1 MWKQQESGLTEHAT
15 EHALD
20 DIQPAEELGPGRA
33 EGVRASRNYRI
44 LVVDDEAPVRELLR
58 RWLTNDGYDCVTAAS
73 GVAAWEALRSDEFA
87 LLITDLMMPGMSGM
101 ELLSKVTQERLDVA
115 VIIVTAMDDRATAA
129 DALSLGAYGYVIKP
143 FEKNEAL
150 ISVSSALRRRELELL
165 ERGYSRRL
173 EREVREQTAVIR
185 KTQEE
190 VVLRLVSVCEFRNEE
205 TGDHV
210 RRMGLYAAAL
220 AEAFGWKETDVG
232 DIILAAPMHDI
243 GKVAVPDAILMK
255 PGRLTAEEFDKIK
268 EHSAVG
274 AQILGHSNS
283 PLLRM
288 AREIALSHHE
298 KWDGSGY
305 PNGLAGGAIPLSG
318 RITAVCDV
326 YDALVSERVYR
337 PALPEEDA
345 LAIMTKGRGTH
356 FDPQVFACFLDMLP
370 SFREVRRQL
379 ADEHESSTPQSTA
392 YNATAR

>member
-1 MWKQQESGLTEHAT
+1 M
-15 EHALD
+15 
-20 DIQPAEELGPGRA
+20 
-33 EGVRASRNYRI
+33 RASRNCRV
-44 LVVDDEAPVRELLR
+44 LVVDDEAPIRELMR
-58 RWLTNDGYDCVTAAS
+58 RWLTNDGYDCVTAAG

-87 LLITDLMMPGMSGM
+87 LLITDIMMPGMSGM
-101 ELLSKVTQERLDVA
+101 ELLSKVTQEQPDVA

-129 DALSLGAYGYVIKP
+129 DALSLGAYGYLIKP

-173 EREVREQTAVIR
+173 EREIREQTAVIR

-190 VVLRLVSVCEFRNEE
+190 VVLRLVSVCGFRNEE

-210 RRMGLYAAAL
+210 RRIGLYAAVL
-220 AEAFGWKETDVG
+220 AEALGWKADDVG
-232 DIILAAPMHDI
+232 DILLAAPMHDI
-243 GKVAVPDAILMK
+243 GKIAVPDAILMK
-255 PGRLTAEEFDKIK
+255 PGRLTEEEFDKIK
-268 EHSAVG
+268 EHPAAG
-274 AQILGHSNS
+274 AQMLGHAEV

-326 YDALVSERVYR
+326 YDALISERVYR

-345 LAIMTKGRGTH
+345 LAIMRKDKGSH
-356 FDPQVFACFLDMLP
+356 FDPQVFACFLQMLP
-370 SFREVRRQL
+370 SLREIRRQL
-379 ADEHESSTPQSTA
+379 ADEHESSAPQSTA
-392 YNATAR
+392 YNATAW